1 MSWVY
6 LIFAIALEVGG
17 TVSMKMSN
25 GFTKIIPSIL
35 MIVLYILAFSSLNLA
50 LKQVPVSVA
59 YAIWSGVGT
68 AAIAVIGYMY
78 FQESMTLVKAV
89 SIALII
95 LGVIGLNVGGT
106 AHGAHR
112 SGESSGISGKIGAK
126 LAANIQEPADE
137 RGKGEMNH

>member
-17 TVSMKMSN
+17 TVSMKLSN
-25 GFTKIIPSIL
+25 GFTKITPSIL

-68 AAIAVIGYMY
+68 ATIAVIGYLY
-78 FQESMTLVKAV
+78 FQESMTLIKAV

-95 LGVIGLNVGGT
+95 LGVLGLNLGDR
-106 AHGAHR
+106 AHGA
-112 SGESSGISGKIGAK
+112 GASGKPSANSGAK
-126 LAANIQEPADE
+126 IQTEFAAGIHEQAEE
-137 RGKGEMNH
+137 RGKGK

>member
-25 GFTKIIPSIL
+25 GFTKIVPSIL

-95 LGVIGLNVGGT
+95 LGVIGLNLGDR
-106 AHGAHR
+106 AHGAR
-112 SGESSGISGKIGAK
+112 SSGEPADISEKKIQTELAAGISE
-126 LAANIQEPADE
+126 LADE
-137 RGKGEMNH
+137 RGKGI